1 MRLFRYLLGM
11 PMDLRRFRYFIAVAE
26 EGHITRAAERLKMQQ
41 PPLSRQIG
49 LMERELNVQLFR
61 RLSRGVELTSA
72 GHTLFREA
80 KAILAH
86 VDRALDTTRR
96 TARGEHG
103 SLCVG
108 VAPTA
113 PFNALVP
120 LAIRSFGEAFPGV
133 SLILT
138 EGLSNEIVAQFNS
151 DQMDVAFV
159 RAPQIHADGVVV
171 APLQEEPLVVA
182 LPSRHPMAR
191 NGRSQ
196 PVPLKRL
203 ANDPFIM
210 IGPPGTGLHD
220 ETVAACRAAGFV
232 PRLGQPAPRITS
244 TLGLVAAGLGIAL
257 VPSTMQSVRM
267 TGVVYRRLQ
276 GAAPKAFLGLAWRK
290 HDPSPVLKQF
300 VNLVR
305 TFAKRSSR
313 PA

>member
-1 MRLFRYLLGM
+1 MA
-11 PMDLRRFRYFIAVAE
+11 MDLRRLRYFIAVAE
-26 EGHITRAAERLKMQQ
+26 EGHITRAADRLGMQQ
-41 PPLSRQIG
+41 PPLSRQIAS
-49 LMERELNVQLFR
+49 MERELKVQLFR
-61 RLSRGVELTSA
+61 RLARGVALTSA
-72 GHTLFREA
+72 GEA
-80 KAILAH
+80 LLKEATAILAH

-96 TARGEHG
+96 TARGEQG
-103 SLCVG
+103 TLCVG

-120 LAIRSFGEAFPGV
+120 SAIRSFREAFPAV

-159 RAPQIHADGVVV
+159 RAPQIHADGVIV

-182 LPSRHPMAR
+182 LPSRHAMAR
-191 NGRSQ
+191 SSRSR

-203 ANDPFIM
+203 ADDPFIM

-220 ETVAACRAAGFV
+220 ETVAACRTAGFV

-244 TLGLVAAGLGIAL
+244 TLGLVAAGLGVAL

-267 TGVVYRRLQ
+267 TGVVYRCLQ
-276 GAAPKAFLGLAWRK
+276 GVTQKAFLGLAWRK
-290 HDPSPVLKQF
+290 QNPSPVLKQF
-300 VNLVR
+300 VSLVR
-305 TFAKRSSR
+305 TVAKRY
-313 PA
+313 PAN